1 MSHLLEFEMSGILE
15 DDALDTNVNIYIF
28 LGKNLGEI
36 HEAEL
41 QGLQILHA
49 GKRKGIFSNSLFTSE
64 KLGMK

>member
-1 MSHLLEFEMSGILE
+1 MSHLLEFEISGILE

-41 QGLQILHA
+41 QGLLILNA
-49 GKRKGIFSNSLFTSE
+49 GK
-64 KLGMK
+64 

>member
-1 MSHLLEFEMSGILE
+1 MSHLFEFEISGILE

-41 QGLQILHA
+41 QGLLILHA
-49 GKRKGIFSNSLFTSE
+49 GKWKGIFSDSLFTSE
-64 KLGMK
+64 K

>member
-41 QGLQILHA
+41 QGL
-49 GKRKGIFSNSLFTSE
+49 
-64 KLGMK
+64 